1 MANTIP
7 QGEGLAEYIRAAV
20 HGATYEVLPD
30 GTYYGEIPGFQGV
43 YANADSLEECQ
54 ADLCE
59 ILEDWIA
66 LGRKL
71 GHPIPVLHTVDPLP
85 DKETN

>member
-1 MANTIP
+1 M
-7 QGEGLAEYIRAAV
+7 
-20 HGATYEVLPD
+20 
-30 GTYYGEIPGFQGV
+30 EIPGFQGV

-71 GHPIPVLHTVDPLP
+71 GHPIPVLHTVDPMP